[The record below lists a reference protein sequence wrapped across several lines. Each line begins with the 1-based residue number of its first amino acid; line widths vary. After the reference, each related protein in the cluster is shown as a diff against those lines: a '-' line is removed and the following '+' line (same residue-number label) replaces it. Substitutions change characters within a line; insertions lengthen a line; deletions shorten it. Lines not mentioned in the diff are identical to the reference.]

1 MRGVDVARELGVT
14 RSTVYR
20 YFPSVE
26 ALLIA
31 VAVSEI
37 APYLENLASHLRDI
51 SDPAEAVVEG
61 IAYTLESLPKEKYL
75 GMLLTP
81 GRASMFSAGVTSDVS
96 LTFGRSI
103 LERSAVDWESMGF
116 GGDKLT
122 SVAEHML
129 RIGQSFIIDP
139 GRPLGRAR
147 SCETI
152 CGTGLAPRSTRTK
165 SLRTSHFLP
174 TTEGSVFR
182 ITSGQLGVMQTR
194 PATRIALHWFW
205 NDLEELGWVRGVI
218 PHLSQ

>member
-1 MRGVDVARELGVT
+1 MRTHGWSGATPASDAEAVDRILAAAKIAVDQRGVAMRVADVARELGVT

-37 APYLENLASHLRDI
+37 GPYLEALAAHLRDI

-61 IAYTLESLPKEKYL
+61 VAYTLESLPKEKYL

-103 LERSAVDWESMGF
+103 LERSAVDWESVGF

-122 SVAEHML
+122 SIAEHML

-139 GRPLGRAR
+139 GRPPRQGADLRDYLRHWVSPAINAHKAAPYTTLVPTPRGSDRA
-147 SCETI
+147 
-152 CGTGLAPRSTRTK
+152 
-165 SLRTSHFLP
+165 
-174 TTEGSVFR
+174 
-182 ITSGQLGVMQTR
+182 
-194 PATRIALHWFW
+194 
-205 NDLEELGWVRGVI
+205 
-218 PHLSQ
+218 

>member
-1 MRGVDVARELGVT
+1 MRTHGWAGATPASDAEAVDRILAAAKIVVDQRGVAMRVVDVARELGVT

-139 GRPLGRAR
+139 GRPPRQGAELRDYLRHWVSPAVNAHKV
-147 SCETI
+147 
-152 CGTGLAPRSTRTK
+152 APHIT
-165 SLRTSHFLP
+165 LP
-174 TTEGSVFR
+174 
-182 ITSGQLGVMQTR
+182 
-194 PATRIALHWFW
+194 A
-205 NDLEELGWVRGVI
+205 DD
-218 PHLSQ
+218 